1 MSSGAKEPA
10 KELRNYK
17 ELSIFGARQLGSNKA
32 RKQGS

>member
-10 KELRNYK
+10 KELGNYK
-17 ELSIFGARQLGSNKA
+17 ELSIFGARQLGSNEA